1 MLELIMTRT
10 IDIGEFLKQNQK
22 YLNNSRIAISHE
34 VFEILWDTCIENKGK
49 IDIKQPTT
57 TNDRGQGVYSFVY
70 TRKNSDGVLEELK
83 VIITH
88 NGIKNKPAKRFFIQ
102 AVSSGDFRYK
112 PSKSILAEKLYID
125 LHHSLKEELCEGRS
139 L

>member
-10 IDIGEFLKQNQK
+10 TDIGEFLKQNQK

-34 VFEILWDTCIENKGK
+34 VFEKLWDTCLECKGK
-49 IDIKQPTT
+49 IDIKQPTA
-57 TNDRGQGVYSFVY
+57 TNDRRQGLYSFVY

-83 VIITH
+83 VAISY
-88 NGIKNKPAKRFFIQ
+88 NGFKTKPAKRFFIQ
-102 AVSSGDFRYK
+102 AVSSGDFRYR
-112 PSKSILAEKLYID
+112 PSKSILADKLYID
-125 LHHSLKEELCEGRS
+125 LHHTLKEELYDGRS